1 MVIHDTRARRYLRWR
16 EGQCLYRGALGR
28 HAVAGVQEGHAGAG
42 DVLSDRR
49 EGHLPLL
56 LPLQHR
62 GWGAKAALGVWG
74 DGDEL
79 SLAAPAQ
86 VRDSVAVQAVLGDAG
101 QRWGRLAR
109 RRSGRAGAAAAAASQ
124 GLLGQVK
131 LGQVTPPIWVLHT
144 RESVSSS
151 PGWQLSRQTVNWE
164 VK

>member
-1 MVIHDTRARRYLRWR
+1 MGIHDIRARRYLRWR
-16 EGQCLYRGALGR
+16 EGQCLYGGALGR

-42 DVLSDRR
+42 DVLCDRR
-49 EGHLPLL
+49 EGDLPLL

-62 GWGAKAALGVWG
+62 GRGAKAALGVGG

-86 VRDSVAVQAVLGDAG
+86 VRDGVAVQAVLGDTG
-101 QRWGRLAR
+101 QRRGLAGRW
-109 RRSGRAGAAAAAASQ
+109 SGRAGAATAAASQ

-131 LGQVTPPIWVLHT
+131 LAQVTPPIWVLHT

-151 PGWQLSRQTVNWE
+151 PGWQLSRRLVNWE